1 VWNRTSGGLALTF
14 HLAGINN
21 QNFLMRD
28 DQTGSYWQQ
37 ITGAAVSGPLAGRH
51 LVLVS
56 SDELSFGL
64 WSAEEPGGTILE
76 GVAKYTSKYA
86 KKDWE
91 KEIAKE
97 PIVLSFADPARK
109 LEPRTVMLG
118 IRADGASRAYRYDE
132 VLKEKLVLDHVGSEA
147 VLLVVGPD
155 GQSVRAFQDRIP
167 GSASAAPAAVA
178 AGAAGQDNLPGGDV
192 SSPFYRTFDDAQAH
206 PTDAAWLKQS
216 ASAPVMMDEAT
227 TSAWNFEGCA
237 ITGKMA
243 GRCLEPVDVLKDY
256 WFDWRNYNPKT
267 TVYARPAEAT
277 PATTAKPGQPGHS

>member
-51 LVLVS
+51 LTLVS

-64 WSAEEPGGTILE
+64 WSAEEPGGTVLE
-76 GVAKYTSKYA
+76 GMAQYASDYA

-97 PIVLSFADPARK
+97 PIVLSFADPERNLEART
-109 LEPRTVMLG
+109 LMLG
-118 IRADGASRAYRYDE
+118 IHASGASRAYRYDE
-132 VLKEKLVLDHVGSEA
+132 VVKEKLVLDRVGTEPI
-147 VLLVVGPD
+147 LLVVGPD
-155 GQSVRAFQDRIP
+155 GQSIRAFRDRITALADAK
-167 GSASAAPAAVA
+167 GATGANGASGGDDAPA
-178 AGAAGQDNLPGGDV
+178 
-192 SSPFYRTFDDAQAH
+192 FYRTFDDSQAH

-216 ASAPVMMDEAT
+216 AAVPIMMDEAT
-227 TSAWNFEGCA
+227 TSAWDFQGCA
-237 ITGKMA
+237 VSGKMA
-243 GRCLEPVDVLKDY
+243 GTCLEPVEVLKDF
-256 WFDWRNYNPKT
+256 WFDWRNYNPAT
-267 TVYARPAEAT
+267 TVYARPAESRAVGAGSK
-277 PATTAKPGQPGHS
+277 PAPSVQPQ

>member
-1 VWNRTSGGLALTF
+1 MWERTSGGLALTF

-51 LVLVS
+51 LTLVS

-64 WSAEEPGGTILE
+64 WSAEEPGGTVLQ
-76 GVAKYTSKYA
+76 GVAKYGSKYA

-97 PIVLSFADPARK
+97 PIVLSFADPSRSLEART
-109 LEPRTVMLG
+109 LMLG
-118 IRADGASRAYRYDE
+118 VHADGASRAYPYDE

-155 GQSVRAFQDRIP
+155 GQSVRAFRDRIP
-167 GSASAAPAAVA
+167 ASASA
-178 AGAAGQDNLPGGDV
+178 AGAAGGGV
-192 SSPFYRTFDDAQAH
+192 SSPFYRTFDDAKARSG
-206 PTDAAWLKQS
+206 DAAWLKQS
-216 ASAPVMMDEAT
+216 ASAAIMIDEAT
-227 TSAWNFEGCA
+227 ASAWNFGGCA
-237 ITGKMA
+237 VTGKME
-243 GRCLEPVDVLKDY
+243 GKCLEPVEVLKDF
-256 WFDWRNYNPKT
+256 WFDWRNYNPTT
-267 TVYARPAEAT
+267 TVYARP
-277 PATTAKPGQPGHS
+277 KS